1 MVLDKYVDLEI
12 GGKVHKLCYP
22 VKYVFEAER
31 QLTDGNI
38 LVLMAKAGNGIP
50 PTVQDMFTIV
60 KYAIMGGDAKL
71 TEEEAEELYLEAV
84 SEKSLVEVFQL
95 ATDALK
101 KSGVLGKE
109 KKAQAAKA

>member
-1 MVLDKYVDLEI
+1 MVLDKYVELEI

-31 QLTDGNI
+31 QLDDGNI
-38 LVLMAKAGNGIP
+38 MVLLAKAGNGIP
-50 PTVQDMFTIV
+50 PSVHDMFTIT
-60 KYAIMGGDAKL
+60 KYALMGGDKKL
-71 TEEEAEELYLEAV
+71 TEDEAEELYLEAV
-84 SEKSLVEVFQL
+84 DERSLLEVFQL

-109 KKAQAAKA
+109 KKVQAAKA

>member
-1 MVLDKYVDLEI
+1 MVLDKYVELEI

-22 VKYVFEAER
+22 VKYVFSAER
-31 QLTDGNI
+31 ELADGNI

-50 PTVQDMFTIV
+50 PTVHDMFTIV
-60 KYAIMGGDAKL
+60 KYAIMGGNAKL

-84 SEKSLVEVFQL
+84 AEKSLVEVFQL